1 MLSEDAILFLFSILA
16 GLLLGLTAWGLLQ
29 VRWRNGRNNSVEPG
43 DETSSSSD
51 ETLLLGLLVV
61 AAFAL
66 GAFITYA
73 LLGLRL

>member
-29 VRWRNGRNNSVEPG
+29 VRWRNGRNDWIGPG
-43 DETSSSSD
+43 DETSSSD